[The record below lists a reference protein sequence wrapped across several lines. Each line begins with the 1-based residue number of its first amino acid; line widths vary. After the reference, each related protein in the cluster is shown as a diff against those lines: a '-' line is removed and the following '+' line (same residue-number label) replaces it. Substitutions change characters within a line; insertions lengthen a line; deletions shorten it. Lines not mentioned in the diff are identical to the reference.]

1 MNAIHAA
8 LWSRV
13 QAHVLDDPRSPQP
26 FSLRLAKEN
35 AWGPAFTR
43 RVIEEYRR
51 FAFLAVAAGHPV
63 SPSDAIDQ
71 AWHLHLLY
79 TRDYWGEF
87 CPRVLGTS
95 LHHGPARGGAQEQEK
110 LSDWYA
116 KTLSSYRASFGE
128 PPADIWPE
136 PACHPMTVRVD
147 VDRHWI
153 IRQPQVVLRLRTWLN
168 SLASAREEASGSP
181 PTRPAAG
188 TTIDVDVRPVAG
200 RGAATLLGLAFCA
213 ALLQPIG
220 MVAAER
226 AGGGL
231 AEWPFNLRGLEF
243 LLFYVCFAAGVFAL
257 AAVLRWFLRVPS
269 SPAAMELCDGYEI
282 AELGG
287 GHRRAFV
294 AAIASLSQRRLIVVQ
309 ERKIVRPSDWMPDGL
324 PLLERAIL
332 GGTLPGSK
340 VRISTVRKAALDA
353 LGSLRAGLVER
364 GLVMSAGARANARFT
379 PLLLALVVPAVGVAK
394 IWIGLSRDRPVG
406 FLVALT
412 LIATGGA
419 LALFLRCPHLTRRGD
434 AQLRRL
440 RDENAGLRAS
450 GDLATPEGLA
460 NLPIALGLFGFV
472 VLANTPLAELPEELK
487 DLQPTPGFGG
497 WGKGQTSDGCISF
510 SSGGGCGGGSGCG
523 GCGGD

>member
-43 RVIEEYRR
+43 R
-51 FAFLAVAAGHPV
+51 
-63 SPSDAIDQ
+63 
-71 AWHLHLLY
+71 
-79 TRDYWGEF
+79 
-87 CPRVLGTS
+87 
-95 LHHGPARGGAQEQEK
+95 
-110 LSDWYA
+110 
-116 KTLSSYRASFGE
+116 
-128 PPADIWPE
+128 
-136 PACHPMTVRVD
+136 
-147 VDRHWI
+147 
-153 IRQPQVVLRLRTWLN
+153 
-168 SLASAREEASGSP
+168 
-181 PTRPAAG
+181 
-188 TTIDVDVRPVAG
+188 
-200 RGAATLLGLAFCA
+200 
-213 ALLQPIG
+213 
-220 MVAAER
+220 
-226 AGGGL
+226 
-231 AEWPFNLRGLEF
+231 
-243 LLFYVCFAAGVFAL
+243 
-257 AAVLRWFLRVPS
+257 
-269 SPAAMELCDGYEI
+269 
-282 AELGG
+282 
-287 GHRRAFV
+287 AFV
-294 AAIASLSQRRLIVVQ
+294 AAIASLSQRRLIVLK

-340 VRISTVRKAALDA
+340 VRISTVRKAALAA
-353 LGSLRAGLVER
+353 LGSLRAGLIER

-394 IWIGLSRDRPVG
+394 IGIGLSRDRPVG

-412 LIATGGA
+412 IIATGGA

-434 AQLRRL
+434 AHLRRL

-450 GDLATPEGLA
+450 GDFGTPEGLA

-472 VLANTPLAELPEELK
+472 VLANTSLAELPEELK
-487 DLQPTPGFGG
+487 DLQPTEGFGG
-497 WGKGQTSDGCISF
+497 WGNGRTSGGCSGC